1 MADPVSIALSGLNAA
16 TLRAGAAASNI
27 ANARTV
33 GALAPSDG
41 PEAYAP
47 VDVVATSQGDAG
59 IDAKLEARTPATY
72 TAYDPNAAYAN
83 SDGLIAV
90 PNVDEATEIV
100 NLKQAALAYK
110 ANAAVIKVTDDMQRE
125 LLDRI
130 DERA

>member
-16 TLRAGAAASNI
+16 SLRAGAAAANI
-27 ANARTV
+27 ANARTS
-33 GALAPSDG
+33 GALTPDDG
-41 PEAYAP
+41 PSAYTP

-59 IDAKLEARTPATY
+59 TDARLAPRTPATY
-72 TAYDPNAAYAN
+72 TAYDPNASYAN
-83 SDGLIAV
+83 ADGLVAI

-110 ANAAVIKVTDDMQRE
+110 ANAAVIRVTDDLQRE